1 MGRLRA
7 RTNISG
13 VVGVGALAMEAAR
26 GPEGVSIIHHS
37 NCGCNPGFA
46 LISCQVFPLVTGA
59 RSLSSDVARSS
70 IAGCGAQIPLLLL
83 MWLSLAKTTG
93 LRHRAVASLLAGGS
107 PPPYRTI
114 RKMQPYIITTC
125 WTRLAVN
132 DTRHLGK
139 LPRER
144 SEQLLVARMPSVR
157 GHNASAMR
165 AHVAREGPFGGT
177 RFLYPCKVHGNFRAV
192 TLLNPSV
199 GKQRGMANKW
209 ITVHTQPEPVPRK
222 RVLLSGTSTS

>member
-7 RTNISG
+7 RTNRSG

-26 GPEGVSIIHHS
+26 GPEGVTIIHHS

-125 WTRLAVN
+125 WTRLAV
-132 DTRHLGK
+132 DDSRHLWK

-144 SEQLLVARMPSVR
+144 SEQLLVARMPSVG

-165 AHVAREGPFGGT
+165 ADVACKGPFGSM
-177 RFLYPCKVHGNFRAV
+177 RFLRPCKVHRNFRAEA
-192 TLLNPSV
+192 LLNPSV
-199 GKQRGMANKW
+199 GKQRGMTNKW
-209 ITVHTQPEPVPRK
+209 ITIHGQLEPVPRK